1 MSTQYLFVA
10 AIKAALKEFQI
21 NCAKLQ
27 VQTQII
33 DKMLWQ
39 LCYGKISFIVLIPVL
54 HPPVASPQ
62 LIRGAQQLTEDEGLY
77 LPNFLTNFVVTIQ
90 ALSQLFFNLI
100 NTTAY
105 YLGISFY

>member
-62 LIRGAQQLTEDEGLY
+62 PGHWRAEATNLDVQPPGLDWHIRTEPHPCARGTLQQVKGLSGE
-77 LPNFLTNFVVTIQ
+77 PN
-90 ALSQLFFNLI
+90 S
-100 NTTAY
+100 
-105 YLGISFY
+105 